1 VNGRL
6 LISMWQRNAPAR
18 VAMSRGRDR
27 ATAAALAARGTRR
40 HPRPWQFDY
49 LHLRRLLDDLRP
61 ALAALAEPGGA
72 VLDVFCGSRPYDDL
86 YSPGVRVV
94 GLDIDDGYGL
104 ADIVTTEFLPC
115 ADGSYDG
122 VACIEAFHYVADP
135 AHGVGELRRV
145 VKPGGRVLVA
155 VPVVWEYD
163 RQIVEH
169 RYTSG
174 SLRRLFDDWEDVVVV
189 ENGGRVVSW
198 ALLTGTL
205 LGACEEELGR
215 RLPRAA
221 VRAAFAPAYL
231 CLNAVGALLDA
242 VERRRRHPRHVL
254 APNIMLTARRP
265 VDD

>member
-1 VNGRL
+1 
-6 LISMWQRNAPAR
+6 
-18 VAMSRGRDR
+18 MS
-27 ATAAALAARGTRR
+27 AALRAARRTRR

-61 ALAALAEPGGA
+61 ALARLAEPGGV

-86 YSPGVRVV
+86 FAPAVRVV
-94 GLDIDDGYGL
+94 GLDIEDRYGV
-104 ADIVTTEFLPC
+104 ADIVTREFLPC
-115 ADGSYDG
+115 PDDRYDG

-135 AHGVGELRRV
+135 AHGVRELRRV
-145 VKPGGRVLVA
+145 VKPGGRVVVA

-174 SLRRLFDDWEDVVVV
+174 SLGQLFDGWDDVVVV
-189 ENGGRVVSW
+189 ENGGRAVAW
-198 ALLTGTL
+198 TLITGTL
-205 LGACEEELGR
+205 LRACEEELVG

-221 VRAAFAPAYL
+221 VRVSFGLVYVG
-231 CLNAVGALLDA
+231 LNGLGALLDA
-242 VERRRRHPRHVL
+242 VERRRRHPQHVL

-265 VDD
+265 ADG